1 MPWASQGLRQ
11 EIAGEKVELLVE
23 VRKVCPATETRERG
37 HAHSW
42 SLGRTVCRFGV
53 FKRVQTLLFNKLG
66 NRRLE

>member
-1 MPWASQGLRQ
+1 MVPWASQGLPQ

-42 SLGRTVCRFGV
+42 SLGRTMCRFILG
-53 FKRVQTLLFNKLG
+53 FWVQT
-66 NRRLE
+66 